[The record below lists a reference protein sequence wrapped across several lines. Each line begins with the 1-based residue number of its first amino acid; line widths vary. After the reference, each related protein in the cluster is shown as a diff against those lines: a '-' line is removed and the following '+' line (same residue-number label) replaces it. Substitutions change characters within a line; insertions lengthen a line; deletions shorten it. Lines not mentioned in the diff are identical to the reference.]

1 MLGSAEGQKPPS
13 ASGSGLPVYEE
24 EVEEVAKE
32 EFIIGDEDDD
42 EDEKV
47 DVDAVPTPDSPP
59 PYYEEGDV
67 VVPAEKAE
75 GGDRAQCSIHYIKPA
90 DTLAGLSL
98 HYRCDGAL
106 LCRMNKLPTS
116 TLSTTPHLL
125 HTLPF
130 LLLPPSTTS
139 SSLTP
144 AHPPEIERQRLVLR
158 RFQVRTRCADWAF
171 SNAYVSA
178 VFDRR
183 KKEAEFVSANRMARG
198 GAGDEIGIR
207 EGGELEEAIADWEKD
222 QKWEKDQMNTKGKG
236 KVVGSKLRSTGLVER
251 DAKSWSWR

>member
-98 HYRCDGAL
+98 HYRCDVSVSSFHD
-106 LCRMNKLPTS
+106 PTIDA
-116 TLSTTPHLL
+116 TKIDHM
-125 HTLPF
+125 F
-130 LLLPPSTTS
+130 L
-139 SSLTP
+139 
-144 AHPPEIERQRLVLR
+144 
-158 RFQVRTRCADWAF
+158 TREHF
-171 SNAYVSA
+171 YV
-178 VFDRR
+178 
-183 KKEAEFVSANRMARG
+183 G
-198 GAGDEIGIR
+198 
-207 EGGELEEAIADWEKD
+207 
-222 QKWEKDQMNTKGKG
+222 
-236 KVVGSKLRSTGLVER
+236 
-251 DAKSWSWR
+251 